1 MKALVLRSANAPF
14 SLETV
19 PDPTPGPGE
28 AVVRVLACGSGLT
41 IQHVKAGRAPVEFP
55 RIIGHEITGE
65 VVALGA
71 GVTGTSGAAGLSEG
85 DAVTAYFYLT
95 CGHCKW
101 CRIDRET
108 LCENFGGF
116 VGREVDG
123 GYAEYMKLPAEN
135 FIRLPAGLDHRKHPA
150 EIGVI
155 TDAVAT
161 PLKVIRR
168 ARVAAGETVA
178 VFGAGGGL
186 GIHMLMMA
194 RWAHARVIAVDTA
207 SNKLGACRDAGA
219 DEVVDASRDDP
230 AEALMELTGGAGVDV
245 AIDFVSSKQTL
256 ESGVASLGR
265 GGRLVTLG
273 GSGQEFTAP
282 ARDML
287 NKELELIGSRY
298 ATRQE
303 VIESLELVARGAADG
318 RSDRIWPLVTE
329 IGTLETAE
337 SVHDKI
343 ENGLV
348 TGRAAL
354 LIG

>member
-1 MKALVLRSANAPF
+1 MKALVLHSANAPF

-41 IQHVKAGRAPVEFP
+41 IQHVKAGRAAVEFP

-65 VVALGA
+65 VVALGD
-71 GVTGTSGAAGLSEG
+71 GVKETPGGGLAVG
-85 DAVTAYFYLT
+85 DAVTAYFYLN

-101 CRIDRET
+101 CRVDRET
-108 LCENFGGF
+108 LCENFGGY
-116 VGREVDG
+116 VGREIDG

-135 FIRLPAGLDHRKHPA
+135 FIPLPEGLDHRRHAP

-194 RWAHARVIAVDTA
+194 RWVHARVIAVDTA

-219 DEVVDASRDDP
+219 NDVVDASRDGPGRDGV
-230 AEALMELTGGAGVDV
+230 AEALLELTGGAGVDV
-245 AIDFVSSKQTL
+245 AIDFVSSTQTL
-256 ESGVASLGR
+256 EAGVASLGR

-273 GSGQEFTAP
+273 GSGQDFQAP
-282 ARDML
+282 ARAML
-287 NKELELIGSRY
+287 HKELELIGSRY

-303 VIESLELVARGAADG
+303 VIESLELVARGE
-318 RSDRIWPLVTE
+318 IWPLVTE

-337 SVHDKI
+337 AVHDKI

-354 LIG
+354 RIG